1 MSSAKKATISL
12 WDDVYQHLYN
22 AGKRGVTTD
31 DIVKITGYNPKT
43 VSSYLSYFVQGG
55 YATKTNRHRTISSGR
70 EASVY
75 VVSK

>member
-1 MSSAKKATISL
+1 MASSAKKALSL
-12 WDDVYQHLYN
+12 WDDVYQHMHN

-31 DIVKITGYNPKT
+31 EIVLATGYNPKT

-55 YATKTNRHRTISSGR
+55 YATKTNRHRTITSGR

-75 VVSK
+75 VIK